1 MTTFY
6 KVDYRWTGSMS
17 YNWSRLDTQVSEIQ
31 AESKPENQYYE
42 SNEPWNNQ
50 GIEYFDTLEEA
61 NAWIE
66 REYSYEVQQ

>member
-6 KVDYRWTGSMS
+6 KVDYRWTGSFAN
-17 YNWSRLDTQVSEIQ
+17 NWCRLYAKVSEIQ

-42 SNEPWNNQ
+42 SNWAWNSE
-50 GIEYFDTLEEA
+50 GIAYFDTLEDA